1 MDIPVEVGILRDRFG
16 DRVIEYGFTKPRRIY
31 VKIDR
36 GIVRDVIGLLV
47 SQGYTHI
54 STITGLDTGRGL
66 EVLYHLDRAGSLIT
80 VRVEVPYD
88 DPRLPSI
95 TDMIPGAILYEGEV
109 RDLFGVSFEGNP
121 YPRPVIL
128 PDGWPEGLHP
138 LRKMYK
144 IDDIRR
150 VIAERRIGA
159 PQIEVEEGGG
169 RIYIPVGPQHPALK
183 EPIGLRFVVEGEYIV
198 KVKAR
203 IGYNH
208 RGIEKAMENQ
218 TYIQNLMLVER
229 ICGIC
234 SVAHTQCYVLAV
246 ESALNLEIPERARY
260 IRVIMN
266 ELNRIHSHMLW
277 MGVAGHE
284 IGFDTV
290 LMYTWRDR
298 EYVLDLLEAISGNR
312 VTYSINVIG
321 GVRRD
326 ITDDLRD
333 RISKTMDYVEGRAKL
348 YMDLLLRDPSFTRRT
363 IGVGKAS
370 TSDALNLCAVG
381 PIARAFNVKK
391 DIRRDDPYEVYDDI
405 PFEVIVVDNCDVAGT
420 FIVRAMEIFESI
432 GIIRYALEHMPSG
445 EYRVKA
451 PRRVPQVESIA
462 RVEAPRGELI
472 HYLRGS
478 GGEQPDRY
486 KVRTPTLANIPFV
499 AKMLEGCNVADIPI
513 AFAAIDPC
521 MACEDR
527 MEFVDESRNIGWVWS
542 LDDLRLYRRLRERG
556 SVSKPIDY
564 IDRFGGGI
572 HVA

>member
-1 MDIPVEVGILRDRFG
+1 LDIPVEVDILRDKLG
-16 DRVIEYGFTKPRRIY
+16 DKLIEYGSIKPRRIY

-36 GIVRDVIGLLV
+36 SAVKDAISLLALH
-47 SQGYTHI
+47 GYTHV
-54 STITGLDTGRGL
+54 SAITGLDTGKGL
-66 EVLYHLDRAGSLIT
+66 EVLYHLDRTGSLLT
-80 VRVEVPYD
+80 VRVDVPYD
-88 DPRLPSI
+88 DPKLPSI
-95 TDMIPGAILYEGEV
+95 TDIVPGAVLYEGEV
-109 RDLFGVSFEGNP
+109 RDLLGVVFEDNP
-121 YPRPVIL
+121 YPRPVVL
-128 PDGWPEGLHP
+128 PDGWPKDFHP
-138 LRKMYK
+138 LRKIYS
-144 IDDIRR
+144 IDDVRKT
-150 VIAERRIGA
+150 IADRGVGV
-159 PQIEVEEGGG
+159 PQVEVEEGGG
-169 RIYIPVGPQHPALK
+169 AIYVPIGPQHPALK

-218 TYIQNLMLVER
+218 TYIQNLMLAER

-246 ESALNLEIPERARY
+246 ESALDLDVPERARY

-284 IGFDTV
+284 VGFDTV

-326 ITDDLRD
+326 IPDEMKD
-333 RISKTMDYVEGRAKL
+333 RVMKTMDYIEGRAKL
-348 YMDLLLRDPSFTRRT
+348 YIDLLLKDPSFTRRT
-363 IGVGKAS
+363 VGVGKAS
-370 TSDALNLCAVG
+370 TRDALTLCAVG
-381 PIARAFNVKK
+381 PTARAFNVKK
-391 DIRRDDPYEVYDDI
+391 DIRKDDPYEVYGEI
-405 PFEVIVVDNCDVAGT
+405 PFEIVVVDNCDVAGT
-420 FIVRAMEIFESI
+420 FIVRAKEILESVN
-432 GIIRYALEHMPSG
+432 IIRYALEHMPG
-445 EYRVKA
+445 GDYRVRA
-451 PRRVPQVESIA
+451 PRRVPQIEAIA
-462 RVEAPRGELI
+462 RVEAPRGELL
-472 HYLRGS
+472 HYLKGS

-527 MEFVDESRNIGWVWS
+527 MEFIDESKGITWIWS
-542 LDDLRLYRRLRERG
+542 LEDLRAYRKLREKG
-556 SVSKPIDY
+556 SISKPLEY
-564 IDRFGGGI
+564 IDKYGG
-572 HVA
+572 